1 MKCGAITLLILNT
14 FTHLSLRSSDPHA
27 STGHWVNVLISLGVT
42 SLSALPTGQI
52 RSGQAQPTSFFPVSV
67 SWILIFSFFFPR
79 FFVLL
84 PAATA
89 AATMSCPPELGF
101 HLGNF
106 RNLTDGTNVV
116 VLCSQYQVRLR
127 VADPEFLQEWTVDYF
142 HSKKISILL
151 HMTQSF
157 IT

>member
-1 MKCGAITLLILNT
+1 MPA
-14 FTHLSLRSSDPHA
+14 HSS
-27 STGHWVNVLISLGVT
+27 GHWVNVLISLGVT

-89 AATMSCPPELGF
+89 AATMSCPL
-101 HLGNF
+101 
-106 RNLTDGTNVV
+106 VV
-116 VLCSQYQVRLR
+116 G
-127 VADPEFLQEWTVDYF
+127 
-142 HSKKISILL
+142 ISPGQL
-151 HMTQSF
+151 
-157 IT
+157 